1 MPALHWLPRKR
12 PKGSREAAQGTRAC
26 RRSRLLAPPPLLA
39 EPHLFRKM
47 RARGRVVRGNRGI
60 VRRQP
65 PFFAVLLRRHIVL
78 RAQVTLEGL
87 EFLSV
92 LETDD
97 VIRRNRLLDRDRRLG
112 RLARDFAVPAR
123 HPRQSRMHLS
133 D

>member
-1 MPALHWLPRKR
+1 MPALHWPPRKR
-12 PKGSREAAQGTRAC
+12 PRGSREGRG
-26 RRSRLLAPPPLLA
+26 RLLAAPPLLA
-39 EPHLFRKM
+39 EPHLLRKM
-47 RARGRVVRGNRGI
+47 RARGRVVRGNHGI
-60 VRRQP
+60 VRRQS

-112 RLARDFAVPAR
+112 RLARHFTVPAR

-133 D
+133 NQSG